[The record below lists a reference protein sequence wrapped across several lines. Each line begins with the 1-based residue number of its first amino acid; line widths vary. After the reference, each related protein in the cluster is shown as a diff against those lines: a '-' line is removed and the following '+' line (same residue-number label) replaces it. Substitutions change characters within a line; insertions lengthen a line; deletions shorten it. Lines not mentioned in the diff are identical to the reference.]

1 MNSLQFNVCPN
12 DIIVL
17 HQNIRSLRKN
27 FDSFLS
33 ELYSIDRLPDVIIL
47 TEIWIEVSEEN
58 LYSIANY
65 LSFVKCNSNQRSGG
79 VAVFLSDKITAY
91 RVDSTDMITADCV
104 HLKISLSD
112 NKFFELLA
120 IYRLHEYSVDN
131 FTTEL
136 DTVLS
141 KIKAATLMI
150 NGDININIIDKSH
163 PSDQYIIKMAS
174 HGLKSLVNE
183 PTRVTQISKTCI
195 DHVFYRSKY
204 NSNINCEAQ
213 VFRTCITD
221 HWTTVAYIRYKIH
234 WQKNDYKDNNKTF
247 FKLDIDHLMS
257 SVDKIDWNLVFS
269 TNSASASFDCFI
281 VKLQECIEQSHKHV
295 RVKSKFKNP
304 WMNNTLKRNIAE
316 KNRLYKD
323 FLSGTNDPILEQRY
337 KHSKNLLLNQIRYT
351 KKRYYSELLENNMNN
366 SRTQWKLI
374 KELTG
379 NKQKSTAPIVLKDER
394 GQVKNNPSEVAN
406 TLNNFFCSV
415 ADDLRDKIMFDRAN
429 INHVFDSYKSNFTST
444 TNRESIFLYPTSEEE
459 IFLIIKSLSN
469 NKAPGYDNI
478 TPTVIKSIS
487 TSIVHV
493 LVYIFNLS
501 LSSGEFPEKLKKAI
515 ITPLFKKND
524 KYNPSNYR
532 PIALLSIF
540 SKILEKIVKVRLV
553 NFLNKHNFFSKKQFG
568 FQSKLNTSSA
578 LMDFVSQIY
587 TNVNNGKI
595 CAGIFVDLM
604 KAFDMVDHDILFNRM
619 YNAGIRGVSLEWFRS
634 YLSGRSQITKI
645 DNCFSREGHIALG
658 IPQGSV
664 LSGPLFLMYINELCN
679 GKFKGNLV
687 AFADDTALLY
697 EADSLCDLSG
707 KMQQDVNALRWWF
720 TSNLMVMSPKTKY
733 IIFELTK
740 HTSFASSLKYHTI
753 TCSANSNNCTCSD
766 LEQVEN
772 IKYLGLWVDSRLNW
786 KEHLSFLKLKLVKY
800 VRIFYMLRDIC
811 YAQLLRSIYF
821 AFINSKLEYGIEI
834 WGGTYLTTLKP
845 LVTLQKTFIRI
856 MLNKLRTEPSLP
868 LFQSLN
874 ILPIRNLYVYK
885 VLKIFFNR
893 CDANRMNQNYVMLR
907 NRGNMYV
914 PRPKLSLFKKFFLYL
929 APTFYNLLPNN
940 IKQCTNKN
948 KFNKLTR
955 YYLLMHNDINS
966 FFNTIE

>member
-1 MNSLQFNVCPN
+1 
-12 DIIVL
+12 
-17 HQNIRSLRKN
+17 
-27 FDSFLS
+27 
-33 ELYSIDRLPDVIIL
+33 
-47 TEIWIEVSEEN
+47 
-58 LYSIANY
+58 
-65 LSFVKCNSNQRSGG
+65 
-79 VAVFLSDKITAY
+79 
-91 RVDSTDMITADCV
+91 
-104 HLKISLSD
+104 
-112 NKFFELLA
+112 
-120 IYRLHEYSVDN
+120 
-131 FTTEL
+131 
-136 DTVLS
+136 
-141 KIKAATLMI
+141 
-150 NGDININIIDKSH
+150 
-163 PSDQYIIKMAS
+163 
-174 HGLKSLVNE
+174 
-183 PTRVTQISKTCI
+183 
-195 DHVFYRSKY
+195 
-204 NSNINCEAQ
+204 
-213 VFRTCITD
+213 
-221 HWTTVAYIRYKIH
+221 
-234 WQKNDYKDNNKTF
+234 
-247 FKLDIDHLMS
+247 
-257 SVDKIDWNLVFS
+257 
-269 TNSASASFDCFI
+269 
-281 VKLQECIEQSHKHV
+281 
-295 RVKSKFKNP
+295 
-304 WMNNTLKRNIAE
+304 
-316 KNRLYKD
+316 
-323 FLSGTNDPILEQRY
+323 
-337 KHSKNLLLNQIRYT
+337 
-351 KKRYYSELLENNMNN
+351 
-366 SRTQWKLI
+366 
-374 KELTG
+374 
-379 NKQKSTAPIVLKDER
+379 
-394 GQVKNNPSEVAN
+394 
-406 TLNNFFCSV
+406 
-415 ADDLRDKIMFDRAN
+415 
-429 INHVFDSYKSNFTST
+429 
-444 TNRESIFLYPTSEEE
+444 
-459 IFLIIKSLSN
+459 
-469 NKAPGYDNI
+469 
-478 TPTVIKSIS
+478 
-487 TSIVHV
+487 
-493 LVYIFNLS
+493 
-501 LSSGEFPEKLKKAI
+501 
-515 ITPLFKKND
+515 
-524 KYNPSNYR
+524 
-532 PIALLSIF
+532 
-540 SKILEKIVKVRLV
+540 
-553 NFLNKHNFFSKKQFG
+553 
-568 FQSKLNTSSA
+568 
-578 LMDFVSQIY
+578 
-587 TNVNNGKI
+587 
-595 CAGIFVDLM
+595 
-604 KAFDMVDHDILFNRM
+604 M